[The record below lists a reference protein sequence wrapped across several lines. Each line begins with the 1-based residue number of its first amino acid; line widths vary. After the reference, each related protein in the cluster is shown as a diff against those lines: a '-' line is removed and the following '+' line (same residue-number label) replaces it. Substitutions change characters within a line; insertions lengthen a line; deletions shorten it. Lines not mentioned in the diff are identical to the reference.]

1 MRIIGRA
8 AIAAAAIVFAAPSA
22 HAALLV
28 DPPGFYNGSGNP
40 NGGFTINNIAGAGG
54 AVEVALRAKYRQLGT
69 VIEPVGNVYE
79 VTRGFQTQPAPSN
92 RAAWNYEFSVNLQ
105 AGGGTRTL
113 DGVAIDLV
121 ITQGSTNLSAT
132 LHPLTTWTDDSFFG
146 LGGKTVGDAAV
157 ATAGGLSQFF
167 GVQNSQNPTF
177 SEFPAGFNF
186 DPNAIDSYT
195 FELQVFD
202 ITRGRV
208 LLAESEIR
216 VDVVPE
222 PATLSV
228 LGMGLVG
235 LAAARR
241 RRKQRS

>member
-8 AIAAAAIVFAAPSA
+8 AVAAAAIVFAATSA
-22 HAALLV
+22 QAAALV

-40 NGGFTINNIAGAGG
+40 NGGFTIDNLASAAN
-54 AVEVALRAKYRQLGT
+54 VEVALRAKYRQLGT

-79 VTRGFQTQPAPSN
+79 VTRGLQTQPAPSN

-105 AGGGTRTL
+105 AGGGSRTL
-113 DGVAIDLV
+113 DGVDIVLV
-121 ITQGSTNLSAT
+121 ITQGSTNLTAT
-132 LHPLTTWTDDSFFG
+132 LHPLTTWSDDSFFG
-146 LGGKTVGDAAV
+146 PGGETVGNAAV
-157 ATAGGLSQFF
+157 AAAGGLSHFF

-177 SEFPAGFNF
+177 SEFPAAFHF

-195 FELQVFD
+195 FDLQVFD
-202 ITRGRV
+202 TTSGRI
-208 LLAESEIR
+208 LAESEIR

-228 LGMGLVG
+228 LGVGLIG

-241 RRKQRS
+241 RRKQRA